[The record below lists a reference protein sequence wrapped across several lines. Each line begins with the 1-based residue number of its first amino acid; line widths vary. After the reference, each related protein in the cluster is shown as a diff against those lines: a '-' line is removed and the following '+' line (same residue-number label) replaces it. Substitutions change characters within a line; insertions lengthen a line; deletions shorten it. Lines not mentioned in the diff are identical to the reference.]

1 MMAIARTNF
10 EVELFDGKTN
20 FSLYQ
25 GNVKDILVQQGLS
38 KALLGNSKKSVTMSD
53 GVWE

>member
-1 MMAIARTNF
+1 MAIARTNF
-10 EVELFDGKTN
+10 EVELFDRKNN

-25 GNVKDILVQQGLS
+25 GIVKDILVQQGLS
-38 KALLGNSKKSVTMSD
+38 KALLGNSKKSATMSD